1 MSKKITS
8 FLVLLAVMLLTLPTH
23 AQVQKAK
30 RVTSDAKGV
39 MEMRQLPQAL
49 KTNPAEMAQQKKLA
63 LTKAAEEAEA
73 NGYTLDQWDWAA
85 HAPKPYVPQSGFVAM
100 TAISKDDKVLATLA
114 TPQRSFPYNGGRFAA
129 TTDTHGIITA
139 PDEGESKL
147 YTREGMTFSYNS
159 TTNQVSLLAQSG
171 SVEIVETADGTVY
184 IKDIISTL
192 GMETWVKGTKS
203 GNTITV
209 AGAQPVAW
217 STSYNTT
224 MSVNWGNYDGGKF
237 TRSTGDITFTIDG
250 DVITLNDAETYDHFI
265 GLYWDDDDSW
275 QAGYGDYA
283 TVWTEGY
290 EEPVWEVIELP
301 AGATTEDWY
310 VTGTANSGKVP
321 ATAKVAFVDNEV
333 YVQGLFTQL
342 PNAWVMGTKTG
353 NSVAFPKLQY
363 LGTYGQYNIWTWTGT
378 APDASGN
385 YYIKDEV
392 TFTYDEAAK
401 TLTLDD
407 DQAYVATADN
417 TRWYALDYYTE
428 LMLSANEPKVEGVQ
442 VPYTS
447 DLTKQAEFKKYK
459 VIDANGDGKTWN
471 WSASYGTYYGYSVST
486 GADDYLILP
495 VELVAGMNYK
505 VTVSAASYSASYP
518 EKFEVVV
525 GKTATVAGLNM
536 TAIGTTT
543 VASKDAVEVEGDF
556 TADETG
562 VWYMAIHATSDRNM
576 WNLYIK
582 SLKIEFGAEPTAP
595 ATPVLAIEPGENGDL
610 SASGTLT
617 APTKAINGDALTE
630 NIERI
635 DILCDDAVLISYAD
649 VKPGAEKIILDKP
662 QTRGWHTYQAVPYNA
677 SGIGAKSNKVRIW
690 IGPDAPADVEN
701 VQVTG
706 MPAADKLSMA
716 WDEVKALN
724 GGYLDPATVQYDITT
739 IEIMEIFGM
748 QFPMEGETIGSV
760 TGETAATVDYPVD
773 EGNPRYEYFGV
784 KAKVE
789 GDESDPCSW
798 FAYALIGAPY
808 ELPIEEHFT
817 GSALHYVWDY
827 NENTGLAV
835 SQDGSDGDVA
845 LALTAYDNGEATF
858 ETFKL
863 DMAATARPTMV
874 FDAKKGTSATNKITV
889 YAIAPDFTTTD
900 IETVT
905 LTNEYQ
911 TFKVA
916 VPAELKNERWI
927 RLGFKAELEA
937 EANVL
942 IDNIKVLDLYE
953 YDLSIAVSAP
963 KSVKAGETATI
974 TATVKNEGEFAASGY
989 NVKITAGNEILMDE
1003 AVNNELLMFQTNVI
1017 TVELKTTV
1025 FDDNADLNVVAT
1037 VTYGNDLNPDNDTA
1051 ETIISVQE
1059 LTAPGVTNVTAWSND
1074 DRVMTYW
1081 VAPVIDSTPAAE
1093 EVTEDFEEGTG
1104 GWTFIDADGDGFNWS
1119 HHINTHEAGT
1129 DNTAHSGDGTVSSAS
1144 YDNDT
1149 YAALTPDNWLV
1160 SPNAILDGTFKFW
1173 AVGQDADY
1181 CAEHFQVYVS
1191 TTSATDVSTFE
1202 AVSPE
1207 YIATAEYKE
1216 YTADLSSYAGQAGWI
1231 AIRHFNVS
1239 DQFVLVVDDIT
1250 YLAGSGVMEI
1260 DHFNIYLDGE
1270 VATTA
1275 AANQSLTT
1283 IADVENG
1290 NHTVAVSVVYTN
1302 GQESKPVE
1310 TTVHVSAATGIQN
1323 ITVVT
1328 KPVDVYSVEGKLVR
1342 QQTTSLS
1349 GLKGVYIVDG
1359 KKVVLK

>member
-85 HAPKPYVPQSGFVAM
+85 HAPKPYVPQ
-100 TAISKDDKVLATLA
+100 
-114 TPQRSFPYNGGRFAA
+114 NGGQFVSLDVAGKITTAGVVRAKKSVPRRALVTPPAGVEAETWYTVGGIFKVYGSSSWVDYTSNMSTVKVIIDGTDIYLAGLSYWCPDAYIKGTISGTTATFASGQQIDDVDPEYIVGSETGEQVTENIVFTYDA
-129 TTDTHGIITA
+129 TEGTLTA
-139 PDEGESKL
+139 VTPLVMGAIAP
-147 YTREGMTFSYNS
+147 NS
-159 TTNQVSLLAQSG
+159 TSIYEYWQNPVFSKTEPEGPS
-171 SVEIVETADGTVY
+171 
-184 IKDIISTL
+184 
-192 GMETWVKGTKS
+192 ME
-203 GNTITV
+203 
-209 AGAQPVAW
+209 
-217 STSYNTT
+217 
-224 MSVNWGNYDGGKF
+224 
-237 TRSTGDITFTIDG
+237 
-250 DVITLNDAETYDHFI
+250 L
-265 GLYWDDDDSW
+265 
-275 QAGYGDYA
+275 
-283 TVWTEGY
+283 
-290 EEPVWEVIELP
+290 IELP
-301 AGATTEDWY
+301 AGATTQDWF
-310 VTGTANSGKVP
+310 VTGTTNSGNVP
-321 ATAKVAFVDNEV
+321 ATAKVAFVGEEV

-342 PNAWVMGTKTG
+342 PNAWVKGTKDG

-378 APDASGN
+378 IPTSTG
-385 YYIKDEV
+385 YYLLDEV
-392 TFTYDEAAK
+392 TFTYDEAAQ

-407 DQAYVATADN
+407 NQAYVATADN
-417 TRWYALDYYTE
+417 TKWYALDYYTE

-447 DLTKQAEFKKYK
+447 DLTNQAEFKKYK
-459 VIDANGDGKTWN
+459 VLDNNKDGKTWG
-471 WSASYGTYYGYSVST
+471 WSSTYGTYYGYSTST

-495 VELVAGMNYK
+495 VELIAGMNYK
-505 VTVSAASYSASYP
+505 VTVSAASYSDRYP

-525 GKTATVAGLNM
+525 GKTATAAGLNM

-543 VASKDAVEVEGDF
+543 VASNNAVEFEGDF

-562 VWYMAIHATSDRNM
+562 VWYVAIHAISDRNM

-582 SLKIEFGAEPTAP
+582 SLKIELGAEPTAP
-595 ATPVLAIEPGENGDL
+595 AAPVLAIEPGENGDL

-617 APTKAINGDALTE
+617 APAKAINGDALTE

-724 GGYLDPATVQYDITT
+724 GGYLDPATVQYDVTT

-773 EGNPRYEYFGV
+773 EGEARYEYFGV

-817 GSALHYVWDY
+817 NSTLHYIWDY

-845 LALTAYDNGEATF
+845 LALTAYENGEATF

-863 DMAATARPTMV
+863 DMAAAARPTMV

-1003 AVNNELLMFQTNVI
+1003 AVNSELLMFQTNVI

-1074 DRVMTYW
+1074 DRIMTYW

-1093 EVTEDFEEGTG
+1093 EVTEDFEEGNG
-1104 GWTFIDADGDGFNWS
+1104 GWTFIDADGDGFNWYYQFG
-1119 HHINTHEAGT
+1119 AGE
-1129 DNTAHSGDGTVSSAS
+1129 DGKKFTAHSGEGVVAS
-1144 YDNDT
+1144 ESYHNDT
-1149 YAALTPDNWLV
+1149 YTALTPDNWLV

-1173 AVGQDADY
+1173 AVGQDEDY
-1181 CAEHFQVYVS
+1181 CKEHFQVYVS
-1191 TTSATDVSTFE
+1191 TTSATDVSTFVP
-1202 AVSPE
+1202 VSPE
-1207 YIATAEYKE
+1207 YVATAEYKE

-1231 AIRHFNVS
+1231 AIRHFNVT
-1239 DQFVLVVDDIT
+1239 DEFVLVVDDIT

-1359 KKVVLK
+1359 KKVVIK